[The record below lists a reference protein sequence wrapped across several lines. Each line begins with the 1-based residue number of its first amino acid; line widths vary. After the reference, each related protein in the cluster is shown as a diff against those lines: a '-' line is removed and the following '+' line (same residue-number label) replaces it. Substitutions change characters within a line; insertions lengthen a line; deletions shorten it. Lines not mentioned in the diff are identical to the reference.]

1 MFDWGN
7 WVIQT
12 IIAAFFISGFVVF
25 YNQGLTAATQTHRE
39 RWLILVRYDRLIAT
53 IFTLAMVAFC
63 QLAQYLNPINESA
76 YTNWALYIL
85 FIPLLDQKV
94 RLSEYLSRSVIAMA
108 FWAANNNL
116 NSVNFYVSVAFL
128 IIILVLIYT
137 YRYVINGNWLLRM
150 ELVLWIGLDFWL
162 SQTQLTTLSVTMSIV
177 MFLLMNMFTA
187 FYWSTERVTELEHH
201 RLEQQVNLD
210 TLTQAGSFFAFR
222 SDSVTKFALARQKK
236 QPMSLL
242 MFDIDYFKNV
252 NDTYGHATGNRVLSE
267 IGKLVL
273 TELKQVAELEPTF
286 YRTGG
291 EEFNVIFMADIA
303 EVIPFV
309 QTLQEHVKM
318 AYFSYEE
325 VTVHI
330 TLSLGLTALSGE
342 DETFETVYERADAYL
357 YQSKQN
363 GRDQLT
369 VEGQVK
375 H

>member
-1 MFDWGN
+1 
-7 WVIQT
+7 
-12 IIAAFFISGFVVF
+12 
-25 YNQGLTAATQTHRE
+25 
-39 RWLILVRYDRLIAT
+39 
-53 IFTLAMVAFC
+53 
-63 QLAQYLNPINESA
+63 
-76 YTNWALYIL
+76 
-85 FIPLLDQKV
+85 
-94 RLSEYLSRSVIAMA
+94 
-108 FWAANNNL
+108 
-116 NSVNFYVSVAFL
+116 
-128 IIILVLIYT
+128 
-137 YRYVINGNWLLRM
+137 
-150 ELVLWIGLDFWL
+150 
-162 SQTQLTTLSVTMSIV
+162 
-177 MFLLMNMFTA
+177 
-187 FYWSTERVTELEHH
+187 
-201 RLEQQVNLD
+201 
-210 TLTQAGSFFAFR
+210 
-222 SDSVTKFALARQKK
+222 
-236 QPMSLL
+236 

-330 TLSLGLTALSGE
+330 TLSLGLTALSDE